1 MLPLSRSIFLIFPI
15 FISQVQGVQR
25 ASNALSAQFV
35 GNFSKIIDEY
45 STACYNPAAFVL
57 KGAIQFLSL

>member
-15 FISQVQGVQR
+15 FISQPQGILR
-25 ASNALSAQFV
+25 ALNAPLTHFG